1 MTTTILESEGDIEL
15 TRSDKMLA
23 TRLDTAVQALEAK
36 QEEFATYLQELKARE
51 DEVAE
56 LKKKLYQ
63 QMTDEGVRK
72 LETNRLL
79 ITTVNPKPRHSID
92 TKKLQAINPALFAQ
106 VDAIAGKDTNVSG
119 YVKITVKEDK

>member
-36 QEEFATYLQELKARE
+36 QEEFALYLQELKARE

-92 TKKLQAINPALFAQ
+92 TKKLQAINPTLFAQ

-119 YVKITVKEDK
+119 YVKITVKENK